1 MLLKTKIMLLLQL
14 SFCGLIEPEAAVIE
28 ILDDY

>member
-14 SFCGLIEPEAAVIE
+14 SFCGVVELEAAAKG
-28 ILDDY
+28 ILDDN